1 MPATHI
7 PSVAIYCI
15 CRTNRVSTIGII
27 YGERGSI
34 SLSDGGEN
42 AFD

>member
-1 MPATHI
+1 MPAAHK
-7 PSVAIYCI
+7 SGVAIYCI

-34 SLSDGGEN
+34 FVNDGGEN